1 MHRSPDI
8 YGTTQREAALLF
20 VGRWVCMAILLRWYV
35 PAAYP
40 PERQEKLNEPPAR
53 GHVRNTRAN
62 CRPAMRR
69 NGSLERKA
77 KPYAPCAKTNSF
89 GIQDGRYR
97 RQVVVAEKTAEMLV
111 KAEMPIVDA
120 GEHRQRK
127 RTKRAATLW
136 THRAVCRS

>member
-1 MHRSPDI
+1 MHGSPDLC
-8 YGTTQREAALLF
+8 GTAPKISAWVF
-20 VGRWVCMAILLRWYV
+20 AGRRVRMAILLRWYV

-40 PERQEKLNEPPAR
+40 PERQEKLKESPAR
-53 GHVRNTRAN
+53 GQVRNTRAN

-97 RQVVVAEKTAEMLV
+97 RQMVVAE
-111 KAEMPIVDA
+111 
-120 GEHRQRK
+120 
-127 RTKRAATLW
+127 
-136 THRAVCRS
+136 